1 MDLFTEGDI
10 SAIESHGLT
19 VAQAEEQ
26 IEQFKKGFPYADL
39 QAPATPGNGIVQLSE
54 KQVSTLEKEYDKL
67 VQGEKVIK
75 FVPAS
80 GAASRMFKKL
90 FAFADSFSGTP
101 EDFEALT
108 SDQSTGSM
116 HYFFENLHEF
126 SFIDE
131 LKQVLHKNNLD
142 LAELMASK
150 DYKTIVEYIL
160 NDKGLGY
167 GSLPKGL
174 IHFHTYEDEVRLAF
188 EEHIVEAYNYCL
200 QENSVKLHFT
210 VSPEHMELF
219 EKQAEYLSGKYKNL
233 YGIAPQISFSVQ
245 KLSTDTLA
253 VNPDNTLFRGTDGAP
268 VFRPGGHGAL
278 IENLNELDAGL
289 IFIKNI
295 DNVVPD
301 RIKDETYAYKKACGA
316 LLLEMKNRVFRYL
329 EILDN
334 AEVSDEE
341 IQEMY
346 AFALNDLFIAEEKE
360 FNSYNR
366 IERIDFLYNA
376 LNRPMRICGMVK
388 NEGEPGGGPFWVKD
402 LDGKI
407 SLQIIEGA
415 QIDRK
420 NPEQEKILAASTHF
434 NPVDLICSTI
444 DYKNEN
450 FDLRQ
455 YIDRNTGF
463 ISEKSKDGKPLKA
476 LELPGLWNGAMANWI
491 TVFVEV
497 PLITFNPVK
506 EVNDLLRPNHL

>member
-1 MDLFTEGDI
+1 
-10 SAIESHGLT
+10 
-19 VAQAEEQ
+19 
-26 IEQFKKGFPYADL
+26 
-39 QAPATPGNGIVQLSE
+39 
-54 KQVSTLEKEYDKL
+54 
-67 VQGEKVIK
+67 
-75 FVPAS
+75 
-80 GAASRMFKKL
+80 
-90 FAFADSFSGTP
+90 
-101 EDFEALT
+101 
-108 SDQSTGSM
+108 
-116 HYFFENLHEF
+116 
-126 SFIDE
+126 
-131 LKQVLHKNNLD
+131 
-142 LAELMASK
+142 
-150 DYKTIVEYIL
+150 
-160 NDKGLGY
+160 
-167 GSLPKGL
+167 
-174 IHFHTYEDEVRLAF
+174 
-188 EEHIVEAYNYCL
+188 
-200 QENSVKLHFT
+200 
-210 VSPEHMELF
+210 MELF

-233 YGIAPQISFSVQ
+233 YGIAPEISFSVQ
-245 KLSTDTLA
+245 KPSTDTLA
-253 VNPDNTLFRGTDGAP
+253 VNPDNTLFRNNDEDP

-301 RIKDETYAYKKACGA
+301 RIKDKTYAYKKACGA
-316 LLLEMKNRVFRYL
+316 LLLEMRNRVFRYL

-346 AFALNDLFIAEEKE
+346 AYALNDLFIAEEKE
-360 FNSYNR
+360 FKSYNR
-366 IERIDFLYNA
+366 IEKIDFLYNT

-415 QIDRK
+415 QIDRN

-444 DYKNEN
+444 NYKNEN